1 MAFSLRHSLHFP
13 EHLLLGTELKPV
25 VPDKFGIEELELVM
39 AHIVIQDLKK
49 TFPYRLRHPLAWI
62 SFYSH
67 ISYPQ

>member
-1 MAFSLRHSLHFP
+1 MAFPLRHSLHFP

-25 VPDKFGIEELELVM
+25 VPDKLGIEELELVM

-67 ISYPQ
+67 IFYPL